1 MCGSPV
7 AVASDHRRKTP
18 DDVRFY
24 LGYAGWSP
32 GRLDQELEHH
42 YWHLVKGDP
51 AAVFGP
57 QAASLR
63 ETLIDQLEPL
73 DLPPGAS
80 NRRHPEV
87 LP

>member
-1 MCGSPV
+1 
-7 AVASDHRRKTP
+7 
-18 DDVRFY
+18 VRFY

-32 GRLDQELEHH
+32 GRLERELELH

-63 ETLIDQLEPL
+63 ETLIDQLETL
-73 DLPPGAS
+73 DLPPGAG
-80 NRRHPEV
+80 NRRHPGV
-87 LP
+87 LR

>member
-1 MCGSPV
+1 LIV
-7 AVASDHRRKTP
+7 DRKPP

-32 GRLDQELEHH
+32 GRLEQELEHH

-51 AAVFGP
+51 AAVFGT
-57 QAASLR
+57 QAAGLW
-63 ETLIDQLEPL
+63 ETLIDQLEPF
-73 DLPPGAS
+73 DAPPRSGNHS
-80 NRRHPEV
+80 HPEV